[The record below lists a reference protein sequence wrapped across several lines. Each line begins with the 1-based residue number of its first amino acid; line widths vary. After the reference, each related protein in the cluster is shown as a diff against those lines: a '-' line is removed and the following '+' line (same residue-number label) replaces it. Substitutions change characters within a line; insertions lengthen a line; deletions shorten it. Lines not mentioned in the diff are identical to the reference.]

1 MPVPFR
7 CSSCNQELLAE
18 DDELGTRIHCP
29 ACGAQ
34 IFVPCGP
41 PKTVSFLSPG
51 GSDSPASDNAG
62 PGGLAGRSDRSRKAD
77 ENRRLAEYLGKNV
90 ADMKYA
96 SRRVFLP
103 GVLMIAI
110 SFLGFVANA
119 VYFLEY
125 SFHLGIVD
133 LRAIQAR
140 MSPNAH
146 VPQWA
151 ISGPFPVTVS
161 AVEVVASVVILVGS
175 IQMLYLEKYW
185 LAYTAAILATTPCF
199 TSCCCM
205 PIGIWA
211 IVVLNDSAVKLAFK
225 VRRDTGGA

>member
-1 MPVPFR
+1 MPVPFH
-7 CSSCNQELLAE
+7 CSNCNQELLAE
-18 DDELGTRIHCP
+18 DNELGTRIHCP

-34 IFVPCGP
+34 IFVPGGP
-41 PKTVSFLSPG
+41 PKTASFLSPS
-51 GSDSPASDNAG
+51 SDSPASDNAG
-62 PGGLAGRSDRSRKAD
+62 PGRFAGQSDRSRKAD
-77 ENRRLAEYLGKNV
+77 EKRQLAEYLGKNV

-103 GVLMIAI
+103 GVLMIAT
-110 SFLGFVANA
+110 SLLGFIANA
-119 VYFLEY
+119 LYFLEY
-125 SFHLGIVD
+125 AFHLGILD
-133 LRAIQAR
+133 LRAAQAR
-140 MSPNAH
+140 MPPN

-151 ISGPFPVTVS
+151 ISGAVPMAVS
-161 AVEVVASVVILVGS
+161 AVEVAVFVVILVGS

-185 LAYTAAILATTPCF
+185 LAYTAAILAAIPCF

-211 IVVLNDSAVKLAFK
+211 IVVLNDSAVKLAFQ